1 MICDILSS
9 NFSAT
14 FNVLAITAKTA
25 VGAITI
31 LSNHCNIVSE
41 LAQGAILLR
50 EEDGNKMLFN
60 VSGGF
65 ISFSNNKCSIVVDNV
80 L

>member
-1 MICDILSS
+1 
-9 NFSAT
+9 
-14 FNVLAITAKTA
+14 
-25 VGAITI
+25 
-31 LSNHCNIVSE
+31 
-41 LAQGAILLR
+41 LR